1 MKKNELKIIENVKL
15 DDIKTFTKADDAV
28 VMVLKDGQ
36 EVRFELMKNAC
47 DRFDFYDMIDRIKV
61 TEQENPHTNYLSVD
75 GFLLCGNY
83 HLKLNDV
90 SKTCGNEDPAVV
102 YSQMLEAKAG
112 AVHA

>member
-1 MKKNELKIIENVKL
+1 MKKNEMKIIENVKL

-36 EVRFELMKNAC
+36 EIRFEVMTNAF
-47 DRFDFYDMIDRIKV
+47 DRVNFYQMIDRIKV
-61 TEQENPHTNYLSVD
+61 TERENPHSNYLSVD
-75 GFLLCGNY
+75 GFVRNGNY

-102 YSQMLEAKAG
+102 YRQMLEVKAG
-112 AVHA
+112 ALNE

>member
-1 MKKNELKIIENVKL
+1 MKKNEMKIIENVKL
-15 DDIKTFTKADDAV
+15 DDIKTFTEADDAV

-36 EVRFELMKNAC
+36 EIRFEVMKNAC

-61 TEQENPHTNYLSVD
+61 TEQENPHSNYLSVD
-75 GFLLCGNY
+75 GFVRNGNY